1 MFYIYLA
8 ADDIRREYDTQSLRN
23 FDQRSDTSRSSY
35 RDREDAMSDSRSYLY
50 SRADDALAQSGAGGY
65 RRSDHG
71 LRSQSLGREELL
83 NGDRSLTSLPSDT
96 NRQSARASL
105 SPSRSR
111 MGKIGIHLIFV
122 VVICDMIINVH

>member
-1 MFYIYLA
+1 MLYIYFA
-8 ADDIRREYDTQSLRN
+8 SDDIRREYDTQSLRN

-50 SRADDALAQSGAGGY
+50 TRADDALARSGGY

-71 LRSQSLGREELL
+71 IRSQSLGREELL

-111 MGKIGIHLIFV
+111 MGKIGNHLTL
-122 VVICDMIINVH
+122 